1 MNALLNILQTLA
13 SDIRRT
19 IDEGAVTLARVDSHI
34 ALSERMLR
42 GITVLLS
49 TENAVPY
56 METALRSMQQVVNT
70 LISIVTLSLIP
81 EQVTIVLNTQT
92 FQL

>member
-92 FQL
+92 FQP